1 MTNHIGVVYVEKKT
15 ELSGFIGSGMK
26 WDETRQDNDVTDSI
40 GLVFAKND
48 NKILRLIEPSAT
60 CDKTT

>member
-1 MTNHIGVVYVEKKT
+1 MTNHIGVVYVKKKT
-15 ELSGFIGSGMK
+15 EFSGFIGLGMK

-48 NKILRLIEPSAT
+48 NKILRLIEPGAT
-60 CDKTT
+60 YDETT